1 MITRVYVDEGMNV
14 LETPSA
20 SKTPNALAPP
30 RFLLMKLI
38 IAIAHERDKHKLGDA
53 LLQNGLTFTKLGS
66 TGGFLRQGNVTVLI
80 GVEDDDTARVMDIIK
95 GACRSSEE
103 FVNLS
108 GQAVGIHALGTFDPH
123 PIRVEAGGAVA
134 FVLKVDSFE
143 RF

>member
-1 MITRVYVDEGMNV
+1 
-14 LETPSA
+14 
-20 SKTPNALAPP
+20 
-30 RFLLMKLI
+30 MKLI

-80 GVEDDDTARVMDIIK
+80 GVEDDDVARVMDVIK
-95 GACRSSEE
+95 SACRSSEE
-103 FVNLS
+103 FVNLPS
-108 GQAVGIHALGTFDPH
+108 QNTDSVASLGVFAPH

-134 FVLKVDSFE
+134 FVLQIDSFE

>member
-1 MITRVYVDEGMNV
+1 
-14 LETPSA
+14 
-20 SKTPNALAPP
+20 
-30 RFLLMKLI
+30 MKLI

-103 FVNLS
+103 FVNLPSPS
-108 GQAVGIHALGTFDPH
+108 GAGIPALGALTPH

-134 FVLKVDSFE
+134 FVLQVDGFE

>member
-1 MITRVYVDEGMNV
+1 
-14 LETPSA
+14 
-20 SKTPNALAPP
+20 
-30 RFLLMKLI
+30 MKLI

-80 GVEDDDTARVMDIIK
+80 GVEDDDVARVMDIIK
-95 GACRSSEE
+95 SACGSSEE
-103 FVNLS
+103 FVNLP
-108 GQAVGIHALGTFDPH
+108 GQTAPGIPALGTFAPH

-134 FVLKVDSFE
+134 FVLQVDSFE

>member
-1 MITRVYVDEGMNV
+1 
-14 LETPSA
+14 
-20 SKTPNALAPP
+20 
-30 RFLLMKLI
+30 MKLI

-95 GACRSSEE
+95 SACRSSEA
-103 FVNLS
+103 FVPLPTQS
-108 GQAVGIHALGTFDPH
+108 ALGASALGTFTP

-134 FVLKVDSFE
+134 FVLQIDSFE